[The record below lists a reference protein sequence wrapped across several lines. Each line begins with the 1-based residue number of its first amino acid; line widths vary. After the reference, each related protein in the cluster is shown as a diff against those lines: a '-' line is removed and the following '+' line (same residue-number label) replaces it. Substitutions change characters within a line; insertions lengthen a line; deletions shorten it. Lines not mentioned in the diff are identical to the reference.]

1 MKKQTYIMYLAMVI
15 ILGVSLFFIAFSQ
28 GNITG
33 IGGLVVS
40 NDQNLP
46 NKLMGGILVVLLIII
61 TLYITSNIL
70 KR

>member
-1 MKKQTYIMYLAMVI
+1 MYLAMVI